1 MSPGTNTTTIQL
13 TQLFDHLDG
22 AVYIADMATY
32 EVLYINPFLRQLFGD
47 VEGSLCWE
55 SLQSGRQ
62 EGPCEFCT
70 NSRLLDSAGR
80 PVTIAHWEST
90 ETLDG
95 RGYSLQD
102 QAIEWPDGRMV
113 KLVVATDIS
122 ARLRSEKA
130 LRFLAESSPQPDPD
144 PFFQQAL
151 SQLAE
156 CCGARWAF
164 VARLTGEGQKA
175 VRTLTFHDRGHFSP
189 PVTWLL
195 NGSPCERL
203 GPGKVN
209 LIDAG
214 VRERFPSDLLLQTL
228 AVESHFCTALMADD
242 RALGVLVVMNDGPM
256 VILSNTAFIPRSFAV
271 RMAAEIQRMES
282 SAESRSGSIAT
293 RDHADQE
300 LNFATSVFHNSLPS
314 NPHALSRIGEISKL
328 IIDTLATP
336 YRVEKHQ
343 VSLSASIGIAL
354 YPKDAGSRDDLI
366 LYADRAMYHAKK
378 SGRSTFKFYSKQIDL
393 QARRRLALEKR
404 LGAAL
409 SRGEFRI
416 HYQPQIDL
424 ESRQVSGLE
433 ALVRWQ
439 YESEQLLYPGEFISV
454 AEQTGQMVALGEWVL
469 RTACNQLFQWHQLGF
484 DGLSIII
491 NLSPQQLM
499 QNEFPAR
506 VAAILEETGISS
518 TQL

>member
-175 VRTLTFHDRGHFSP
+175 VRTLTFYDRGHFSP

-214 VRERFPSDLLLQTL
+214 VREQFPSDLLLQTL
-228 AVESHFCTALMADD
+228 AVESHFCTALMAGD

-256 VILSNTAFIPRSFAV
+256 VILSNTAFILRSFAV

-300 LNFATSVFHNSLPS
+300 LNFATSVFHNSLEAIMITDADDRIIRV
-314 NPHALSRIGEISKL
+314 NPAF
-328 IIDTLATP
+328 T
-336 YRVEKHQ
+336 
-343 VSLSASIGIAL
+343 
-354 YPKDAGSRDDLI
+354 
-366 LYADRAMYHAKK
+366 
-378 SGRSTFKFYSKQIDL
+378 QIT
-393 QARRRLALEKR
+393 
-404 LGAAL
+404 G
-409 SRGEFRI
+409 
-416 HYQPQIDL
+416 Y
-424 ESRQVSGLE
+424 
-433 ALVRWQ
+433 
-439 YESEQLLYPGEFISV
+439 SEQEIIGQPVSILRSDREGPEFYQAISDSF
-454 AEQTGQMVALGEWVL
+454 TTL
-469 RTACNQLFQWHQLGF
+469 RCST
-484 DGLSIII
+484 I
-491 NLSPQQLM
+491 SPT
-499 QNEFPAR
+499 R
-506 VAAILEETGISS
+506 KRISPTYS
-518 TQL
+518 TWPSMTH